1 MAAKN
6 LFTPLTLGRFT
17 LPNRIF
23 MAPLTRCHATA
34 DDHIPSTPMIQ
45 HYADRASSGL
55 IIAEATMITP
65 NSSTF
70 WTEPGVYSPEQLVAW
85 KKITDAVHAKG
96 GTIFLQ
102 IWHGGRAAHPDLNR
116 GADNVAPSA
125 IAIDG
130 YTHGPNGKV
139 PYVVPRPLTL
149 NEISDLVAQFATAA
163 KSAVEIAGFDG
174 VEVHGAN
181 GYLIDQFLKDS
192 SNTRTD
198 AYGGSIEN
206 RARFVREILTA
217 VSDAIGADRVGVR
230 FSPADGYNSMHDSDP
245 VALATYLAKT
255 LNDFNLAFIHIRRG
269 DSNEHLEI
277 YRKHY
282 KGVLVG
288 NQSYTRDEANEAIA
302 TGKLDAVAFGAAYVA
317 NPDLVARFQKNAP
330 LNEGN
335 PKTYFAQGD
344 EGYNDYPLLEES
356 TA

>member
-23 MAPLTRCHATA
+23 MAPLTRCRATA
-34 DDHIPSTPMIQ
+34 NDHVPSTAMIQ

-85 KKITDAVHAKG
+85 KKVTDA
-96 GTIFLQ
+96 

-130 YTHGPNGKV
+130 DTHGPNGKV
-139 PYVVPRPLTL
+139 AHAVPRPLTL

-163 KSAVEIAGFDG
+163 KNAVEIAGFDG

-181 GYLIDQFLKDS
+181 GYLIDQFLKDG
-192 SNTRTD
+192 SNKRTD

-217 VSDAIGADRVGVR
+217 VSDAVGADRVGVR
-230 FSPADGYNSMHDSDP
+230 FSPANGYNSMHDSDP
-245 VALATYLAKT
+245 AALATYLAKT

-269 DSNEHLEI
+269 DSSEHMEI

-282 KGVLVG
+282 KGVLIG
-288 NQSYTRDEANEAIA
+288 NQSYTRDEANDAIA
-302 TGKLDAVAFGAAYVA
+302 AGKLDAVAFGAAFVA

-335 PKTYFAQGD
+335 PKTYFAQGP
-344 EGYNDYPLLEES
+344 EGYNDYPTLEES